1 MPEPLITC
9 PVCRIPNFTPRGF
22 KAHKCK
28 GGNRRNPET
37 GLVEVVA
44 PAKPARGTG
53 SLVAAFHKPLGLQE
67 NIDSITQ
74 VTPANALA
82 RIKLV
87 AANHDGYAATQVLVI
102 LEDALT
108 LEVRT
113 APQRRSVI
121 QALKQSIK
129 KLGPAKPSAE
139 PAAAIIPAADP
150 KAVLAAS
157 RSALEKH
164 REIIIGHEDKFA
176 AISLGPRLQMGLAA
190 LQAYQVFLIPEPGKK
205 NKAGKNQHSKSGHV
219 TRDMASPQ
227 GFEGWI
233 DSECP
238 WFKRVTAYKYM
249 TAVRGLGLDH
259 RATEKQVAG
268 ALKLR
273 LRKGPVTLKSLCD
286 AAVEALGPPAP
297 PEKTLQQT
305 EFQFLVDGLKDFREE
320 AERILALKDQ
330 LMANPEM
337 HKVACARAYDILT
350 QLTGTNWTP
359 SDEPDEL
366 ASIDPDSITL

>member
-129 KLGPAKPSAE
+129 KLGSAKPSAE

-190 LQAYQVFLIPEPGKK
+190 LQAYQVFAIKDPAKRGQGRSKK
-205 NKAGKNQHSKSGHV
+205 NHV
-219 TRDMASPQ
+219 TRDMISPLS
-227 GFEGWI
+227 FEGWLE
-233 DSECP
+233 SECP

>member
-1 MPEPLITC
+1 MST
-9 PVCRIPNFTPRGF
+9 
-22 KAHKCK
+22 
-28 GGNRRNPET
+28 
-37 GLVEVVA
+37 
-44 PAKPARGTG
+44 PAKTKPEGRLL
-53 SLVAAFHKPLGLQE
+53 SESVKLLKAA
-67 NIDSITQ
+67 S
-74 VTPANALA
+74 
-82 RIKLV
+82 
-87 AANHDGYAATQVLVI
+87 
-102 LEDALT
+102 
-108 LEVRT
+108 
-113 APQRRSVI
+113 
-121 QALKQSIK
+121 QASSDPKS
-129 KLGPAKPSAE
+129 
-139 PAAAIIPAADP
+139 AIINPQSSIP
-150 KAVLAAS
+150 EILKAS
-157 RSALEKH
+157 RAALEKH